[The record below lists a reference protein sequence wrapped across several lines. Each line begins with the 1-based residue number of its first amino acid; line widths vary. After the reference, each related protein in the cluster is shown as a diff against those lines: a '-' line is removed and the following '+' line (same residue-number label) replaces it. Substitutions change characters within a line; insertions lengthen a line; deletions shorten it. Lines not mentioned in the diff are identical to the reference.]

1 MSIFVFTQSKSL
13 LLYKQLRLP
22 VYVYLIIML
31 QYCIAYAVLSTLFV
45 FIFLIITN
53 QSDCLML
60 LSGHEKDQTLT
71 NFRLVTLIAG
81 TEH

>member
-1 MSIFVFTQSKSL
+1 
-13 LLYKQLRLP
+13 
-22 VYVYLIIML
+22 ML